1 MMCSVRGEANCSPGG
16 LDVLLKD
23 LRYTIRKLMRSPGFT
38 LIVAGSL
45 ALGIGAN
52 AAIFSFADAVLLRPL
67 PVVQPSELFTV
78 RSRDESRTSSMLD
91 AGVSFRDY
99 IDFRDRSRC
108 FDQLLAY
115 DMITASLASH
125 ADSPPH
131 FTYAMLV
138 TGNFFKVLGVEPQLG
153 RYFRPEEDQVA
164 GRNPVAMLSYGAWV
178 NEWAKDPNI
187 LGRTLRL
194 NGISLTIVG
203 VAPESFWGM
212 DLYIRPGVFV
222 PLMMAPT
229 LLGDEGQRLIDRRD
243 TRVLSVRGRLR
254 QGMGVAAAKAELDG
268 IARDLERNYPDT
280 NRSERATVRT
290 ELENRFDST
299 PADVAVIAIAF
310 VLAIL
315 VLLISCANVANLL
328 IGRSAARGK
337 EITMRLTLG
346 ASRFQLVRQLLTE
359 NLLLALLG
367 ASLGLILAAVAAR
380 LFSSWPIPTDLPM
393 VVDVRLDR
401 RVLLYS
407 LAVSLV
413 SVLGFGL
420 VPAVQATR
428 ADLMSSLRGR
438 EAGGGKGA
446 SRTTRALVVV
456 QVALS
461 LLLLTSAAGLSKG
474 LEKLTRA
481 RAGFRTEGFL
491 LATFDPAVLRYTPDR
506 ARLFYRR
513 LVDAA
518 RTTPGVRLVALA
530 SAVPLGNRR
539 DSLALVPEGY
549 NPPSGVRGV
558 SVWGSVVDANYF
570 AMLKVPILQGR
581 AFTDDDRESSHP
593 VVIVNEEFAR
603 KYWPGQGAIGK
614 RIRLGDV
621 QGPWADVVGVAK
633 THVYG
638 WVGESPRP
646 FAYRPIEQV
655 IPRPMT
661 LLLESA
667 SHPAALAA
675 PLRELL
681 RFLDSNMPIYDVR
694 TMDDL
699 YAMRAVREPGIM
711 VTSAGSLALLG
722 LVLALVGL
730 YGVMSHSVV
739 VRTREIGVRMAMG
752 ANARQ
757 VLWMFLRQSVG
768 LALIGAVL
776 GVVIGVAAS
785 PAVGAVVYGA
795 TTADPMAFVVI
806 PVALLLIVAAA
817 TWIPARRAAHVDPVS
832 ALRAE

>member
-1 MMCSVRGEANCSPGG
+1 M
-16 LDVLLKD
+16 LKE

-45 ALGIGAN
+45 SLGIGAN
-52 AAIFSFADAVLLRPL
+52 AAIFSFADAALFRPL
-67 PVVQPSELFTV
+67 PIVQPSQLLTV
-78 RSRDESRTSSMLD
+78 RGQDETRTSSMLN

-99 IDFRDRSRC
+99 IDFRDRSRS

-115 DMITASLASH
+115 ELITASLASH
-125 ADSPPH
+125 PDSTSH
-131 FTYAMLV
+131 LTYAMLV
-138 TGNFFKVLGVEPQLG
+138 SGNFFKVLGVEPQFG
-153 RYFRPEEDQVA
+153 RDFRSEEDQAA
-164 GRNPVAMLSYGAWV
+164 GRNPVAILSYRAWV
-178 NEWAKDPNI
+178 NEWEKDPNVI
-187 LGRTLRL
+187 GRTLRL
-194 NGISLTIVG
+194 NGISLTIIG

-212 DLYIRPGVFV
+212 DLYIRPTVFV

-243 TRVLSVRGRLR
+243 TRVLNVKGRLR
-254 QGMGVAAAKAELDG
+254 QEMGIAAAKAEMDG
-268 IARDLERNYPDT
+268 ITRDLERNYPDT
-280 NRSERATVRT
+280 NRSVRAIVRT
-290 ELENRFDST
+290 ELQNRFDSA
-299 PADVAVIAIAF
+299 PADAALMAIAF

-328 IGRSAARGK
+328 MGRSAAREK
-337 EITMRLTLG
+337 EITMRLAMG
-346 ASRFQLVRQLLTE
+346 ASRFRLVRQLLIE
-359 NLLLALLG
+359 NLLLALFAG
-367 ASLGLILAAVAAR
+367 SLGLILAAVAAR
-380 LFSSWPIPTDLPM
+380 FFSSWPIPTDLPM

-413 SVLGFGL
+413 SVLAFGL

-428 ADLMSSLRGR
+428 PNLMSSLRDRG
-438 EAGGGKGA
+438 AGGGKGA
-446 SRTTRALVVV
+446 SRTSRVLVVV

-461 LLLLTSAAGLSKG
+461 LLLLTSAVGLSKG

-481 RAGFRTEGFL
+481 QAGFRTGGFL
-491 LATFDPAVLRYTPDR
+491 MATFDPTVLRYTPDQS
-506 ARLFYRR
+506 RLFYRR

-558 SVWGSVVDANYF
+558 SVSGSVVDANYF

-581 AFTDDDRESSHP
+581 AFTDDDRESSRP
-593 VVIVNEEFAR
+593 VVIVNDEFAR
-603 KYWPGQGAIGK
+603 KYWLGQNAIGK
-614 RIRLGDV
+614 RVRLGDA
-621 QGPWADVVGVAK
+621 QGPLAEVVGVAK
-633 THVYG
+633 HHVYG
-638 WVGESPRP
+638 WVGEPPTP
-646 FAYRPIEQV
+646 FAYRPVEQV
-655 IPRPMT
+655 TPRPMT

-667 SHPAALAA
+667 GNPAELAA

-681 RFLDSNMPIYDVR
+681 RFLDSNMPIYDMR

-699 YAMRAVREPGIM
+699 YEIRAVREPGIV
-711 VTSAGSLALLG
+711 VTIAGSLALLG

-739 VRTREIGVRMAMG
+739 IRTREIGVRMALG

-757 VLWMFLRQSVG
+757 VLLMFLRQSVG
-768 LALIGAVL
+768 LALVGVVL
-776 GVVIGVAAS
+776 GVVIGAAAS

-806 PVALLLIVAAA
+806 PVAFLLIAAA
-817 TWIPARRAAHVDPVS
+817 AAWIPAYRAAQVDPVS

>member
-1 MMCSVRGEANCSPGG
+1 
-16 LDVLLKD
+16 VLLKN

-45 ALGIGAN
+45 SLGIGAN
-52 AAIFSFADAVLLRPL
+52 AAIFSFADAVLFRPL
-67 PVVQPSELFTV
+67 PIAQPSELLTV
-78 RSRDESRTSSMLD
+78 RSQDETRASSMLD
-91 AGVSFRDY
+91 ASISFRDY

-125 ADSPPH
+125 PDSTPH
-131 FTYAMLV
+131 LTYAMLV
-138 TGNFFKVLGVEPQLG
+138 SGNFFKVLGVEPQMG
-153 RYFRPEEDQVA
+153 RNFRPEEDQAA

-178 NEWAKDPNI
+178 NEWEKDPNV

-194 NGISLTIVG
+194 NGISLTIIG

-212 DLYIRPGVFV
+212 DLYIRPSVYI

-243 TRVLSVRGRLR
+243 TRVLRVKGRLR
-254 QGMGVAAAKAELDG
+254 QGMGIAAANEELDG
-268 IARDLERNYPDT
+268 ITRDLERNYPDT

-290 ELENRFDST
+290 ELQNRFDSD
-299 PADVAVIAIAF
+299 PADVALISIAF

-337 EITMRLTLG
+337 EITMRLALG
-346 ASRFQLVRQLLTE
+346 AGRFQLVRQLLTE

-367 ASLGLILAAVAAR
+367 GSLGLILAAVAAR
-380 LFSSWPIPTDLPM
+380 FFSAWPIPTELPI

-407 LAVSLV
+407 LAVSLM

-420 VPAVQATR
+420 VPALQATR
-428 ADLMSSLRGR
+428 AELMSSLKGR
-438 EAGGGKGA
+438 EAGGGA
-446 SRTTRALVVV
+446 SRTSRALVVV

-474 LEKLTRA
+474 LAKLTRA
-481 RAGFRTEGFL
+481 QAGFRTGGFL
-491 LATFDPAVLRYTPDR
+491 MATFDPTVLRYTPDQ

-513 LVDAA
+513 LVDGAHA
-518 RTTPGVRLVALA
+518 MPGVQSVALA
-530 SAVPLGNRR
+530 SAVPLSNRG
-539 DSLALVPEGY
+539 DSLKLVPEDY
-549 NPPSGVRGV
+549 NPPSGARGV
-558 SVWGSVVDANYF
+558 SVWGNVVDANYF

-581 AFTDDDRESSHP
+581 AFTDDDRESSRQ
-593 VVIVNEEFAR
+593 VVIVNDEFAR
-603 KYWPGQGAIGK
+603 KYWPGQDAIGK
-614 RIRLGDV
+614 RIRLGDA
-621 QGPWADVVGVAK
+621 QGPWAVVVGVAK
-633 THVYG
+633 GHVYG
-638 WVGESPRP
+638 WTGETPRP
-646 FAYRPIEQV
+646 FAYRPIEQAT
-655 IPRPMT
+655 PRPMT
-661 LLLESA
+661 LLMDSA
-667 SHPAALAA
+667 SNPAALAA

-681 RFLDSNMPIYDVR
+681 RSLDANMPIYDVR

-699 YAMRAVREPGIM
+699 YQMRAVREPGIM

-739 VRTREIGVRMAMG
+739 IRTREIGVRIALG
-752 ANARQ
+752 ATPRQ

-768 LALIGAVL
+768 LALVGTIL

-806 PVALLLIVAAA
+806 PMALLLIAAAA